1 MKYSA
6 ASIALF
12 VTLAILVG
20 QSECTVDAVIER
32 IPSEIVQHIVKAKD
46 GLINYNFT
54 SDTPKAEVIFNLIS
68 PEHLY
73 ADNGSLVNKTLDAS
87 TVHVVFDLVLA
98 DININ
103 GRLNAAEYR
112 DYRYKWYKA
121 DFRSLG
127 VEGNLTIKLDVYF
140 NRKSQA
146 LIIKDNVKYN
156 AKYVTDYFWYD
167 CDPKDNKSC
176 GAGEDHVD
184 SLLANKLPE
193 QFKARVHKAIFLAVP
208 EISKKLAEQDA
219 RSELWR
225 VMRGE

>member
-87 TVHVVFDLVLA
+87 TVHVVFDLVLV

-103 GRLNAAEYR
+103 GRLNIAGYYDA
-112 DYRYKWYKA
+112 KWRKA
-121 DFRSLG
+121 DFRSLAA
-127 VEGNLTIKLDVYF
+127 EGNLTIKLDVYF
-140 NRKSQA
+140 NRKSHA
-146 LIIKDNVKYN
+146 LIIKDNLKCN

-167 CDPKDNKSC
+167 CDPKENKRDC
-176 GAGEDHVD
+176 GAGEDQVETI
-184 SLLANKLPE
+184 LNVKFPE
-193 QFKARVHKAIFLAVP
+193 QIKTRIHNAIFLAVP
-208 EISKKLAEQDA
+208 EISKRLAEQDA